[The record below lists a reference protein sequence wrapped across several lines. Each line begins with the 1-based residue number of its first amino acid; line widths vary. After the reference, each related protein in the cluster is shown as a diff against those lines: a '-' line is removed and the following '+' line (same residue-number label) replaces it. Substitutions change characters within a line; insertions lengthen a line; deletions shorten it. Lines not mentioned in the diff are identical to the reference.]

1 MRLVLLVRA
10 LDRVSAMG
18 CKVLNEMRA
27 AFSIG
32 DVARGE
38 VNAAIKQ
45 FSGVGRFCI
54 AGSIE
59 FTVARPTLWFSGAV
73 IELVSANRV
82 PVGGSWDFEWPHRV
96 AVGPAQLPRQRRE

>member
-1 MRLVLLVRA
+1 MPHRQAVAAKDRGKIEPRLERAEMRLVLLVRA

-38 VNAAIKQ
+38 VNAAIKTILR
-45 FSGVGRFCI
+45 SR
-54 AGSIE
+54 
-59 FTVARPTLWFSGAV
+59 TVL
-73 IELVSANRV
+73 
-82 PVGGSWDFEWPHRV
+82 HR
-96 AVGPAQLPRQRRE
+96 R